1 MFVGTVTGENN
12 DAYRFHVTEAFKGV
26 TGDTFE
32 VEAVPGMSFTGFE
45 TGKQYLVFAYTLTV
59 EDGTKYHLARGCGL
73 TREFEYAQA
82 ALEQIRAEKNGERV
96 ASVYGTLLRMA
107 PETLA
112 WDQIYERPLPGV
124 IIRLQSGKKSYE
136 AKTDEHGAYAFSRLP
151 PGTYQASAD
160 LPLNLTLGD
169 GISDRPPSAF
179 ELPRNSS
186 FDYDLDALPT
196 GRIRG
201 YVEGPDG
208 KPLAITSVELYRA
221 DLFALDRRGLFA
233 SQVEGKPFEFFHL
246 PPGDY
251 VLVFNRQNFTSPD
264 APFHRTFLSRRG
276 RRSKRHANS
285 FVRRPADFRCGYSR
299 EGPRSDPE
307 DHRAVALERP
317 DTLRLL
323 STASDRRGQRMAR
336 SLPV

>member
-1 MFVGTVTGENN
+1 MSRHCLLALALLAIGAPFAWAQDCVPAPGPNSLLKDGETVFVGTVTGENN

-208 KPLAITSVELYRA
+208 NLSPSPPSSCIEPIS
-221 DLFALDRRGLFA
+221 
-233 SQVEGKPFEFFHL
+233 L
-246 PPGDY
+246 PSTAG
-251 VLVFNRQNFTSPD
+251 VF
-264 APFHRTFLSRRG
+264 SRR
-276 RRSKRHANS
+276 RLRASRSNS
-285 FVRRPADFRCGYSR
+285 FTCRPATTFSCSTAR
-299 EGPRSDPE
+299 
-307 DHRAVALERP
+307 
-317 DTLRLL
+317 TLRPQMRRFTGRFIPARQTLEAPCQFICP
-323 STASDRRGQRMAR
+323 TASRFPMRIFT
-336 SLPV
+336 